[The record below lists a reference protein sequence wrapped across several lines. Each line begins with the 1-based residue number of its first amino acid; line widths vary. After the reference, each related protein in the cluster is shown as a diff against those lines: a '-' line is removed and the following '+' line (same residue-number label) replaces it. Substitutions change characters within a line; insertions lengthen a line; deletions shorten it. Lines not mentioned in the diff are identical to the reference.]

1 MNLSAVIF
9 KRTVSWPKVTRTL
22 AITVVSGII
31 LTVFID
37 TDRRSQFRQRYVE
50 GYPTFATVGL
60 FASLTA
66 ELSAP

>member
-31 LTVFID
+31 LTVFMFLLIL
-37 TDRRSQFRQRYVE
+37 TE
-50 GYPTFATVGL
+50 E
-60 FASLTA
+60 ASLDNVMCKVIP
-66 ELSAP
+66 LSQPWGYLPV

>member
-1 MNLSAVIF
+1 M
-9 KRTVSWPKVTRTL
+9 
-22 AITVVSGII
+22 VSGII